1 MPEISIIVRTKNE
14 ERWITHCLAMLYK
27 QDLQDFEVIL
37 VDNQSTDHTVTVASR
52 HPLAA
57 VLSID
62 KYLPGHA
69 LNEGIRASKG
79 RFIVC
84 LSAHCI
90 PKNTDWLSTLRR
102 NFDEDDK
109 LAGVYGRQLPVSF
122 TNAVD
127 KRDLLIVFGQDRRV
141 QIKDYFFHNA
151 NSMLRRDVWER
162 FPFDEQV
169 TNIEDRVWGKA
180 VIEAGY
186 RIVYDPDA
194 VVYHHHGLHQ
204 GNTLERAKG
213 VVSII
218 ERVDEGVVNELP
230 ESLRPEH
237 VNIAAV
243 VPVQGEVRAGTLE
256 DRLLTGAIAA
266 LKQAKYVDKIY
277 LVAGDTALAERLG
290 VIGIDRNKLPDA
302 DKMSLDELMSEVLV
316 IIESR
321 NNFPEALLYVNY
333 DYPFRPAG
341 LFDDLILDAQYKGY
355 DTVFPG
361 LVDFGHY
368 WLHNGSGE
376 FKQSDPSMKSRDQRE
391 PIYRALYGLGCLS
404 SAWVVRSGKVVGGKI
419 GILPIEDP
427 RSAMRLRE
435 LGSDKI
441 YQAFLEH
448 QPCDG
453 IKNTCMDRQVHLTPA
468 FVGSPK

>member
-57 VLSID
+57 VINID
-62 KYLPGHA
+62 KYLPGYA

-79 RFIVC
+79 QFIVC

-90 PKNTDWLSTLRR
+90 PKSTDWLSALRR
-102 NFDEDDK
+102 NFDEDEK

-122 TNAVD
+122 TSAVD

-151 NSMLRRDVWER
+151 NSMLRRDVWEQ

-180 VIEAGY
+180 VVEAGY

-194 VVYHHHGLHQ
+194 TVYHHHGLHQ
-204 GNTLERAKG
+204 GNAPERAKG

-218 ERVDEGVVNELP
+218 ERVDEGLVNELP

-237 VNIAAV
+237 ANIGAV
-243 VPVQGEVRAGTLE
+243 VPVQGKIETGSLE

-266 LKQAKYVDKIY
+266 LKQAKYVDRIY
-277 LVAGDTALAERLG
+277 LVASSPALAERLG
-290 VIGIDRNKLPDA
+290 VNWINRDELTDT
-302 DKMSLDELMSEVLV
+302 DMMSLDELMSEALC

-321 NNFPEALLYVNY
+321 NDFPEALLYVNY
-333 DYPFRPAG
+333 DYHFRPPD

-355 DTVFPG
+355 DTVFQG

-368 WLHNGSGE
+368 WFHDGSDE
-376 FKQSDPSMKSRDQRE
+376 FKQTDSSMKSRDQRQ

-404 SAWVVRSGKVVGGKI
+404 SAWVIRTGKMVGGKI
-419 GILPIEDP
+419 GILPIDDP
-427 RSAMRLRE
+427 KSALRLRE
-435 LGSDKI
+435 LRSEKVYEALLDTS
-441 YQAFLEH
+441 L
-448 QPCDG
+448 
-453 IKNTCMDRQVHLTPA
+453 V
-468 FVGSPK
+468 

>member
-1 MPEISIIVRTKNE
+1 MPDVSIIVRTRNE
-14 ERWITHCLAMLYK
+14 ERWIAHCLAMLYR
-27 QDLQDFEVIL
+27 QDYRDFEVIL
-37 VDNQSTDHTVTVASR
+37 VDNRSADHTVAVASR
-52 HPLAA
+52 YPLAA
-57 VLSID
+57 VVNID

-69 LNEGIRASKG
+69 LNEGIRASRG
-79 RFIVC
+79 DFIVC

-90 PKNTDWLSTLRR
+90 PKATDWLSTLRR
-102 NFDEDDK
+102 NFDGDDR

-194 VVYHHHGLHQ
+194 AVYHHHGLHQ
-204 GNTLERAKG
+204 GNTPERARG

-218 ERVDEGVVNELP
+218 ERVDEGLVNELP

-237 VNIAAV
+237 ANIAAV
-243 VPVQGEVRAGTLE
+243 VPVQGDVKAGSLD
-256 DRLLTGAIAA
+256 DRLLTGAIAS
-266 LKQAKYVDKIY
+266 LKQARYVDNIY
-277 LVAGDTALAERLG
+277 LIAADRGLAGRLG
-290 VIGIDRNKLPDA
+290 VNWINRGGIAGA
-302 DKMSLDELMSEVLV
+302 DKMSLDDLMSETLRL
-316 IIESR
+316 IEAG
-321 NNFPEALLYVNY
+321 NDFPEALLYVNY
-333 DYPFRPAG
+333 DYPFRPQG
-341 LFDDLILDAQYKGY
+341 LFDALILDAQYKGY

-368 WLHNGSGE
+368 WFHDGDGE
-376 FKQSDPSMKSRDQRE
+376 FKQTDPSMKSRDQRE
-391 PIYRALYGLGCLS
+391 PIYRALYGLGCVS
-404 SAWVVRSGKVVGGKI
+404 SAWVIRSGKVVGGKI
-419 GILPIEDP
+419 GILPINDP
-427 RSAMRLRE
+427 RNALRLRE
-435 LGSDKI
+435 LGSEKI
-441 YQAFLEH
+441 YQALLEH
-448 QPCDG
+448 PAGEQA
-453 IKNTCMDRQVHLTPA
+453 KNT
-468 FVGSPK
+468 

>member
-14 ERWITHCLAMLYK
+14 ERWIGHCLSMINK
-27 QDLQDFEVIL
+27 QDYQDFEVIL
-37 VDNQSTDHTVTVASR
+37 VDNHSADHTVTVASR
-52 HPLAA
+52 YTLAA
-57 VLSID
+57 VVNID
-62 KYLPGHA
+62 KFFPGQA

-90 PKNTDWLSTLRR
+90 PKSTDWLSTLRR

-141 QIKDYFFHNA
+141 QVKDYFFHNA

-186 RIVYDPDA
+186 RIVYDPEA
-194 VVYHHHGLHQ
+194 TVYHHHGLHQ
-204 GNTLERAKG
+204 GNATDRAKG

-218 ERVDEGVVNELP
+218 ERVDEGLVNELP

-237 VNIAAV
+237 ANIAAV
-243 VPVQGEVRAGTLE
+243 VPVQGEVKSGSLE
-256 DRLLTGAIAA
+256 DRLLVGAIAA
-266 LKQAKYVDKIY
+266 LKQANYVDTIY
-277 LVAGDTALAERLG
+277 LVANDVALAERFG
-290 VIGIDRNKLPDA
+290 VTGIDRHKLPGVDL
-302 DKMSLDELMSEVLV
+302 MSLDELMSEVLC
-316 IIESR
+316 IIESG
-321 NNFPEALLYVNY
+321 NDFPEALLYVNY

-341 LFDDLILDAQYKGY
+341 LFDDLIRDAQYKGY

-361 LVDFGHY
+361 LVDFCHY
-368 WLHNGSGE
+368 WLHNGSDE

-404 SAWVVRSGKVVGGKI
+404 SAWVIRSGKVVGGKI

-448 QPCDG
+448 QPGDE
-453 IKNTCMDRQVHLTPA
+453 IKNT
-468 FVGSPK
+468 